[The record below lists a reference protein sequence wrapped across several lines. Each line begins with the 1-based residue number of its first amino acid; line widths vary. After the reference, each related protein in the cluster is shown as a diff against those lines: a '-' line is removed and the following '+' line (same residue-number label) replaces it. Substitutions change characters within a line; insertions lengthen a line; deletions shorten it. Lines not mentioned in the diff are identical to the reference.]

1 VAEWNAPAEERSD
14 FARSVFAELGVEEGG
29 PWRSLLESETF
40 LAALKEP
47 MPLAA

>member
-1 VAEWNAPAEERSD
+1 
-14 FARSVFAELGVEEGG
+14 VFTELGLADGG
-29 PWRSLLESETF
+29 SWRSLVESETF